1 MGHHNG
7 KDNHHH
13 NGKDKH
19 MDKEAIEKKMEAD
32 PKYKALLEKQKALGE
47 KRKNWANLSEEDQT
61 QLKLEFGKVQKE
73 MEKIKVYY
81 FGGGEDKH
89 HHNGKDKH
97 HHNGKD
103 KHVDKEA
110 IEKKMESDPKYKDL
124 LEKQK

>member
-89 HHNGKDKH
+89 HHNGKDGEFDYETLTALK
-97 HHNGKD
+97 KA
-103 KHVDKEA
+103 VTADKEFQA
-110 IEKKMESDPKYKDL
+110 LQE
-124 LEKQK
+124 